1 MARTAL
7 LVVAVLAAA
16 LACTS
21 PEATRQRGGGPGAD
35 PGNRRAVVQM
45 HEGSRPYYDTPRLIG
60 SYGGADLEP
69 GRQAHRLS
77 LRGSDARR

>member
-1 MARTAL
+1 VARLIL
-7 LVVAVLAAA
+7 LVVAA
-16 LACTS
+16 LTAIACTS

-35 PGNRRAVVQM
+35 VGNRGPVVQL

-77 LRGSDARR
+77 LDGSDTRR